1 MACPSKILLFN
12 LYNVYWWYRE
22 MRKGG
27 QKRKEKQ
34 KKNGEGYLCQLDLLF
49 PRIKEV
55 TALQVQH

>member
-1 MACPSKILLFN
+1 
-12 LYNVYWWYRE
+12 